1 MLQKRMHGRP
11 LKLINGLPSVCQG
24 KIEGEVVLVAHRRRV
39 ARDSRRCKFLGSRA
53 ILHHEGVKY
62 IIPLG
67 KEEAH
72 AVKVG
77 PSEGNQSK
85 GAKERRES
93 ECPIGAM
100 TTGNGWHPDPDEQS
114 GHVLV

>member
-1 MLQKRMHGRP
+1 MGTGRTTPTGPRQHG
-11 LKLINGLPSVCQG
+11 
-24 KIEGEVVLVAHRRRV
+24 H
-39 ARDSRRCKFLGSRA
+39 AR
-53 ILHHEGVKY
+53 
-62 IIPLG
+62 LG

>member
-62 IIPLG
+62 IIPLANPDASAMWQSTRPATISDG
-67 KEEAH
+67 ATVTRSAPKLFSTAH
-72 AVKVG
+72 CRG
-77 PSEGNQSK
+77 IIYLTPLS
-85 GAKERRES
+85 
-93 ECPIGAM
+93 
-100 TTGNGWHPDPDEQS
+100 
-114 GHVLV
+114 